1 MVNNATEILIFA
13 TPAVASAAV
22 TGAAWWTK
30 HGRATLRAGRAA
42 AISVGRAA
50 AQRWIPAALAA
61 LSSVT
66 VGVLA
71 YLGRA
76 LEVSSGQALHGAVI
90 ATLATAV
97 ALGLYW
103 ALGIVARR
111 VATVV
116 GLWALS
122 LVPLYSYAF
131 FAWIA
136 VAGYTQCGPQ
146 AYECPL

>member
-1 MVNNATEILIFA
+1 MVNNASEILIFA
-13 TPAVASAAV
+13 TPVVASAAV
-22 TGAAWWTK
+22 TGAAWWTQP
-30 HGRATLRAGRAA
+30 GRAALRAGRAA
-42 AISVGRAA
+42 AISAGRAA
-50 AQRWIPAALAA
+50 APRWIPVALAA
-61 LSSVT
+61 LISVT

-71 YLGRA
+71 YLGRT
-76 LEVSSGQALHGAVI
+76 LEVSSDRALHGAVI

-97 ALGLYW
+97 ALGIYW

-122 LVPLYSYAF
+122 LVPLYYFAF

-146 AYECPL
+146 AYECPV

>member
-1 MVNNATEILIFA
+1 M
-13 TPAVASAAV
+13 
-22 TGAAWWTK
+22 
-30 HGRATLRAGRAA
+30 
-42 AISVGRAA
+42 
-50 AQRWIPAALAA
+50 
-61 LSSVT
+61 T

-90 ATLATAV
+90 AMLATAV
-97 ALGLYW
+97 ALGMYW
-103 ALGIVARR
+103 ALGIAARR

-122 LVPLYSYAF
+122 LVPLYYFAF

-136 VAGYTQCGPQ
+136 LARYTQCGPQ
-146 AYECPL
+146 AYECPV

>member
-13 TPAVASAAV
+13 TPVVASASVA
-22 TGAAWWTK
+22 GAAWWTR
-30 HGRATLRAGRAA
+30 HGRAALHTGRAA

-50 AQRWIPAALAA
+50 VERWILLALAA
-61 LSSVT
+61 LISIT
-66 VGVLA
+66 VGLLA

-90 ATLATAV
+90 ATLATAA
-97 ALGLYW
+97 ALGMYW

-111 VATVV
+111 LATVV

-122 LVPLYSYAF
+122 ILPLYYYAF

-136 VAGYTQCGPQ
+136 VARYTQCGPQ
-146 AYECPL
+146 AYECPV